1 MIGSVFSQIEQSFS
15 MNAAYFLISSSI
27 HFNKI
32 SSLLK
37 VLFYVE
43 EVAIATYII
52 VMLMYIANHYNILN
66 QYKLCKT

>member
-1 MIGSVFSQIEQSFS
+1 MTESFKDHVTMIGGVISQIEQSSS

-43 EVAIATYII
+43 EVAII
-52 VMLMYIANHYNILN
+52 
-66 QYKLCKT
+66 